1 MAARHFKP
9 KACAW
14 CGTEFTPTAPRATY
28 CTPECFKAKNRER
41 MRKYR
46 DTNKDAAREYYAA
59 NKERILE
66 NAREYRQTNK
76 ERLNTNHRKYYQ
88 DNTERL
94 AEYYAAYRQAN
105 KQKIRDRKRKYYHAN
120 KEAIA
125 EATRR
130 YREANKERLRDHRR
144 KYEEANREHIRE
156 RCRAWRDANKEVVNE
171 SIRRWRANNP
181 EKVGAAAARRAK
193 AELEGNATPK
203 LIETKWEAG
212 DKTCILC
219 GEPIDP
225 TLKAPHNMSRT
236 IEHLTP
242 IARGG
247 HHDID
252 NIDFAHYGCNAQKQ
266 DRTLE
271 EYREWRERVA

>member
-1 MAARHFKP
+1 MTSRHVKP
-9 KACAW
+9 KTCAW
-14 CGTEFTPTAPRATY
+14 CGTEFTPTAPRSTY
-28 CTPECFKAKNRER
+28 CTPECFKAKNRDR
-41 MRKYR
+41 MRKYHA
-46 DTNKDAAREYYAA
+46 THKDADREYY
-59 NKERILE
+59 
-66 NAREYRQTNK
+66 T
-76 ERLNTNHRKYYQ
+76 
-88 DNTERL
+88 
-94 AEYYAAYRQAN
+94 
-105 KQKIRDRKRKYYHAN
+105 
-120 KEAIA
+120 
-125 EATRR
+125 
-130 YREANKERLRDHRR
+130 ANKERLREHRR
-144 KYEEANREHIRE
+144 KYDEANRERIRQ
-156 RCRAWRDANKEVVNE
+156 RDRAWRNANKETVNE

-181 EKVGAAAARRAK
+181 DKVGAATARRAK

-247 HHDID
+247 RHDLD

-271 EYREWRERVA
+271 EYREWRE

>member
-1 MAARHFKP
+1 MANYKP
-9 KACAW
+9 KTCKQ
-14 CGTEFTPTAPRATY
+14 CGTEFTPASSRNFY
-28 CTPECFKAKNRER
+28 CSTECLKAGKRERSRSVYADNREEILAR
-41 MRKYR
+41 
-46 DTNKDAAREYYAA
+46 NREYVKA
-59 NKERILE
+59 NKLRV
-66 NAREYRQTNK
+66 REY
-76 ERLNTNHRKYYQ
+76 
-88 DNTERL
+88 
-94 AEYYAAYRQAN
+94 
-105 KQKIRDRKRKYYHAN
+105 KRKYY
-120 KEAIA
+120 
-125 EATRR
+125 
-130 YREANKERLRDHRR
+130 EANICKILERER
-144 KYEEANREHIRE
+144 KRYKANRERI
-156 RCRAWRDANKEVVNE
+156 CRQ
-171 SIRRWRANNP
+171 RRIWRANNP
-181 EKVGAAAARRAK
+181 DKVGAAEARRAK

-247 HHDID
+247 RHDIG

>member
-1 MAARHFKP
+1 MANYKP

-28 CTPECFKAKNRER
+28 CTPECLKAKNRER

-59 NKERILE
+59 NRERILE
-66 NAREYRQTNK
+66 SSRE
-76 ERLNTNHRKYYQ
+76 
-88 DNTERL
+88 
-94 AEYYAAYRQAN
+94 YRQAN
-105 KQKIRDRKRKYYHAN
+105 KEHLNAKHREYYQNNKEHISAQARKYRQANKEKINDYKRRHYHANRAHYVEKMRKYYADN
-120 KEAIA
+120 KG
-125 EATRR
+125 
-130 YREANKERLRDHRR
+130 RLREHRR
-144 KYEEANREHIRE
+144 KYDEANRERIRE
-156 RCRAWRDANKEVVNE
+156 RDRAWRNANKETVNE

-181 EKVGAAAARRAK
+181 DKVGAATARRAK

-219 GEPIDP
+219 GKPIDP

-247 HHDID
+247 RHDLD

>member
-41 MRKYR
+41 VRKYR

-66 NAREYRQTNK
+66 RSREYRQANK
-76 ERLNTNHRKYYQ
+76 ERLNAKHREYYQ
-88 DNTERL
+88 NNKEHISAQARK
-94 AEYYAAYRQAN
+94 YRQAN
-105 KQKIRDRKRKYYHAN
+105 KEKINDYKRRHYNANRAHHTEKMRK
-120 KEAIA
+120 
-125 EATRR
+125 
-130 YREANKERLRDHRR
+130 YREANKGRLREHRR
-144 KYEEANREHIRE
+144 KYDEANREHIRE
-156 RCRAWRDANKEVVNE
+156 RGRAWRNANKETVNE

-181 EKVGAAAARRAK
+181 DKVGAATARRAR

-225 TLKAPHNMSRT
+225 TLKAPHNRSRT

-247 HHDID
+247 RHDLD
-252 NIDFAHYGCNAQKQ
+252 NIAFAHYGCNAQKQ

>member
-1 MAARHFKP
+1 MATQHFKP

-46 DTNKDAAREYYAA
+46 E
-59 NKERILE
+59 
-66 NAREYRQTNK
+66 
-76 ERLNTNHRKYYQ
+76 
-88 DNTERL
+88 
-94 AEYYAAYRQAN
+94 AN
-105 KQKIRDRKRKYYHAN
+105 KQ
-120 KEAIA
+120 
-125 EATRR
+125 
-130 YREANKERLRDHRR
+130 RLHEHRR
-144 KYEEANREHIRE
+144 KYDEANRERIRE
-156 RCRAWRDANKEVVNE
+156 RDRAWRNANKETANE

-181 EKVGAAAARRAK
+181 NKVGAAAACRAK

-212 DKTCILC
+212 DKICILC

-225 TLKAPHNMSRT
+225 ALKAPHNMSRT

-247 HHDID
+247 RHDID
-252 NIDFAHYGCNAQKQ
+252 NIDFAHYGCNARKQ

>member
-1 MAARHFKP
+1 MD
-9 KACAW
+9 
-14 CGTEFTPTAPRATY
+14 
-28 CTPECFKAKNRER
+28 NREEILTR
-41 MRKYR
+41 
-46 DTNKDAAREYYAA
+46 NREYVKA
-59 NKERILE
+59 NKLRV
-66 NAREYRQTNK
+66 REY
-76 ERLNTNHRKYYQ
+76 
-88 DNTERL
+88 
-94 AEYYAAYRQAN
+94 
-105 KQKIRDRKRKYYHAN
+105 KRKYY
-120 KEAIA
+120 
-125 EATRR
+125 
-130 YREANKERLRDHRR
+130 EANICKILERER
-144 KYEEANREHIRE
+144 KRYKANREHI
-156 RCRAWRDANKEVVNE
+156 CRQQR
-171 SIRRWRANNP
+171 IWRANNP
-181 EKVGAAAARRAK
+181 DKVGTAEARRAK

-203 LIETKWEAG
+203 LVQAKWEAG

-247 HHDID
+247 RHDLD

>member
-41 MRKYR
+41 MRKYHA
-46 DTNKDAAREYYAA
+46 THKDADREYYTA

-66 NAREYRQTNK
+66 SPRE
-76 ERLNTNHRKYYQ
+76 
-88 DNTERL
+88 
-94 AEYYAAYRQAN
+94 YRQAN
-105 KQKIRDRKRKYYHAN
+105 KEHLNAKHREYYQNNKEHISAQARKY
-120 KEAIA
+120 
-125 EATRR
+125 R
-130 YREANKERLRDHRR
+130 
-144 KYEEANREHIRE
+144 
-156 RCRAWRDANKEVVNE
+156 
-171 SIRRWRANNP
+171 
-181 EKVGAAAARRAK
+181 
-193 AELEGNATPK
+193 
-203 LIETKWEAG
+203 WEAG

-247 HHDID
+247 RHDID

>member
-1 MAARHFKP
+1 
-9 KACAW
+9 
-14 CGTEFTPTAPRATY
+14 
-28 CTPECFKAKNRER
+28 

-59 NKERILE
+59 N
-66 NAREYRQTNK
+66 
-76 ERLNTNHRKYYQ
+76 
-88 DNTERL
+88 
-94 AEYYAAYRQAN
+94 
-105 KQKIRDRKRKYYHAN
+105 
-120 KEAIA
+120 
-125 EATRR
+125 
-130 YREANKERLRDHRR
+130 
-144 KYEEANREHIRE
+144 REHIRE
-156 RCRAWRDANKEVVNE
+156 RDRAWRNANKETVNE

-181 EKVGAAAARRAK
+181 DKVGAATARRAK

-203 LIETKWEAG
+203 LVQAKWEAG

-225 TLKAPHNMSRT
+225 TLKAPHNMSRA

-247 HHDID
+247 RHDLD

>member
-1 MAARHFKP
+1 MATRHFKP

-14 CGTEFTPTAPRATY
+14 CGTEFTPTSPRATY

-41 MRKYR
+41 MRKYHA
-46 DTNKDAAREYYAA
+46 THKDADREYYTA

-66 NAREYRQTNK
+66 SSREYRQANK
-76 ERLNTNHRKYYQ
+76 ERLNAKHREHYQ
-88 DNTERL
+88 NNKEHISAQARK
-94 AEYYAAYRQAN
+94 YRQAN
-105 KQKIRDRKRKYYHAN
+105 KEKINDYKRRHYHANRAHYVEKMRKYYAD
-120 KEAIA
+120 
-125 EATRR
+125 
-130 YREANKERLRDHRR
+130 NKERLREHRR
-144 KYEEANREHIRE
+144 KYDEANRERIRE
-156 RCRAWRDANKEVVNE
+156 RDRAWRNANKETVNE

-181 EKVGAAAARRAK
+181 DKVGAATARRAK

-212 DKTCILC
+212 DKTRILC

-225 TLKAPHNMSRT
+225 TLKAPHNKSRT

-242 IARGG
+242 ISRGG
-247 HHDID
+247 RHDID

>member
-1 MAARHFKP
+1 MRMVRNRIHTNSPARNLLHTRMFQSQKPSTRAQVPRHPQRRRPRILHSQQGAHSRKLPRIPSSQQGTTERQTSRVLPKQQGTHF
-9 KACAW
+9 
-14 CGTEFTPTAPRATY
+14 RAGAQISPSKQGKINDY
-28 CTPECFKAKNRER
+28 KRRHYHANRAHYVEK
-41 MRKYR
+41 MRKY
-46 DTNKDAAREYYAA
+46 YA
-59 NKERILE
+59 
-66 NAREYRQTNK
+66 
-76 ERLNTNHRKYYQ
+76 
-88 DNTERL
+88 D
-94 AEYYAAYRQAN
+94 
-105 KQKIRDRKRKYYHAN
+105 
-120 KEAIA
+120 
-125 EATRR
+125 
-130 YREANKERLRDHRR
+130 NKERLREHRR
-144 KYEEANREHIRE
+144 KYDEANRERIRE
-156 RCRAWRDANKEVVNE
+156 RDRAWRNANKETVNE

-181 EKVGAAAARRAK
+181 DKVGAATARRAR

-247 HHDID
+247 RHDID

-271 EYREWRERVA
+271 EYRERRERVA